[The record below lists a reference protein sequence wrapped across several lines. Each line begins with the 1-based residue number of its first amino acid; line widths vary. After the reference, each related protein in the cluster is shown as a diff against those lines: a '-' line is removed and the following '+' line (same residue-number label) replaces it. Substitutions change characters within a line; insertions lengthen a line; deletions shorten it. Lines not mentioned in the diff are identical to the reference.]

1 VSQPDGNT
9 PGLRSFHVVRRR
21 QTVDQE
27 LAMTT
32 IERLLRQSHV
42 FDDPGTYEAGVR
54 DALEAVAAAGE
65 LEPRELR
72 ELLSQLS
79 RAA

>member
-1 VSQPDGNT
+1 MDE
-9 PGLRSFHVVRRR
+9 
-21 QTVDQE
+21 E

-54 DALEAVAAAGE
+54 DAIEAIAATGE
-65 LEPRELR
+65 LESAVMR
-72 ELLSQLS
+72 ELLSQVS

>member
-1 VSQPDGNT
+1 MDE
-9 PGLRSFHVVRRR
+9 
-21 QTVDQE
+21 E

-42 FDDPGTYEAGVR
+42 FDDPGAYEAGVR
-54 DALEAVAAAGE
+54 DALEAIAAAGE
-65 LEPRELR
+65 VEPRELR
-72 ELLSQLS
+72 HLLSQVS